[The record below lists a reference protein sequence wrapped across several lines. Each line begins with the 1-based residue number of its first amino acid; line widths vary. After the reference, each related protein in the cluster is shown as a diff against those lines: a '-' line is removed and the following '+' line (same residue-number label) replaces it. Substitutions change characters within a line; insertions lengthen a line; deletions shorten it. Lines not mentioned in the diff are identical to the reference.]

1 MAHTD
6 TQSLSFDL
14 KPISSNALEHALEK
28 AEHYRLLNQPRLA
41 ESICLDALA
50 VDANNQKALIIL
62 LLAMTDQFDNPS
74 SRNTRKAMEIST
86 RLQDEYS
93 RNYYKGIVL
102 ERQAAATLK
111 SGVPSANFD
120 ACEWF
125 LEAMKC
131 FEKAETLSPKEN
143 NDAVLRW
150 NTCARAIM
158 QHNLRQRPIEEYIPV
173 LE

>member
-1 MAHTD
+1 MAHSD
-6 TQSLSFDL
+6 AQSLSFDL
-14 KPISSNALEHALEK
+14 KPISSGAVDNALEK

-41 ESICLDALA
+41 ESICLDILA
-50 VDANNQKALIIL
+50 VEPKNQKAMIIL
-62 LLAMTDQFDNPS
+62 LLAMTDQFESNS
-74 SRNTRKAMEIST
+74 QRIAKKALDIAS

-102 ERQAAATLK
+102 ERQGSATLK
-111 SGVPSANFD
+111 SAVPSAGYD
-120 ACEWF
+120 ACESF

-131 FEKAETLSPKEN
+131 FERAETLSPKEN

-158 QHNLRQRPIEEYIPV
+158 QHNLKQRPIEDYIPV

>member
-6 TQSLSFDL
+6 AQPLSFDL
-14 KPISSNALEHALEK
+14 KPISSGAVENALEK

-41 ESICLDALA
+41 ESICLDILA
-50 VDANNQKALIIL
+50 IDARNQKAMIIL
-62 LLAMTDQFDNPS
+62 LLAMTDQFEGS
-74 SRNTRKAMEIST
+74 SQRAAKKALDIAS

-102 ERQAAATLK
+102 ERQASATLT
-111 SGVPSANFD
+111 SGVPSAAFD

-125 LEAMKC
+125 LEAMKS
-131 FEKAETLSPKEN
+131 FERAESLSPKEN

>member
-1 MAHTD
+1 MA
-6 TQSLSFDL
+6 QSDAQPLSFDL
-14 KPISSNALEHALEK
+14 KPISPGALDNALEK
-28 AEHYRLLNQPRLA
+28 AEHYRLLNQPQLA
-41 ESICLDALA
+41 ESICLDILA
-50 VDANNQKALIIL
+50 VDAKNQKALIIL
-62 LLAMTDQFDNPS
+62 LLAMTDQFEDPS
-74 SRNTRKAMEIST
+74 SRSSKKSLDIAS

-102 ERQAAATLK
+102 ERLAAATLK
-111 SGVPSANFD
+111 SRVPSAGYD

-125 LEAMKC
+125 LEAMKS
-131 FEKAETLSPKEN
+131 FERAETLSSREN

>member
-1 MAHTD
+1 MAHSD
-6 TQSLSFDL
+6 AQPLSFDL
-14 KPISSNALEHALEK
+14 KPISSGALDHSLEK

-41 ESICLDALA
+41 ESICLDVLA
-50 VDANNQKALIIL
+50 VDSANQKALIIL
-62 LLAMTDQFDNPS
+62 LLAMTDQFENPS
-74 SRNTRKAMEIST
+74 SRSTRKALDISS

-102 ERQAAATLK
+102 ERQASATLK
-111 SGVPSANFD
+111 SGVPSAGFD
-120 ACEWF
+120 ACEYF

-131 FEKAETLSPKEN
+131 YEKAEGMSPREN

-158 QHNLRQRPIEEYIPV
+158 QHNLKQRPIEEYIPV

>member
-1 MAHTD
+1 MAHQD
-6 TQSLSFDL
+6 AQPMSFDL
-14 KPISSNALEHALEK
+14 KPISAGAVENALEK
-28 AEHYRLLNQPRLA
+28 AEHYRLLNQPLLA
-41 ESICLDALA
+41 ESICLDILA
-50 VDANNQKALIIL
+50 VDPKNQKAKIFL
-62 LLAMTDQFDNPS
+62 LLAMTDQFENTS
-74 SRNTRKAMEIST
+74 SRHAKKALDISST
-86 RLQDEYS
+86 LQDEYS

-102 ERQAAATLK
+102 ERQAMATLK
-111 SGVPSANFD
+111 SGMPAANFD

-131 FEKAETLSPKEN
+131 YERAETLSPREN

>member
-1 MAHTD
+1 MAQSD
-6 TQSLSFDL
+6 AQSLSFDL
-14 KPISSNALEHALEK
+14 KPISSGAVEKALEK

-41 ESICLDALA
+41 ESICLDIIA
-50 VDANNQKALIIL
+50 VDPHNQKALITL
-62 LLAMTDQFDNPS
+62 LLAMTDQFENPS
-74 SRNTRKAMEIST
+74 SRNTKKALDITS

-102 ERQAAATLK
+102 ERQATATLK
-111 SGVPSANFD
+111 SGVPSAQFD

-131 FEKAETLSPKEN
+131 FERAEALSSREN

-158 QHNLRQRPIEEYIPV
+158 QHNLRQRPIEDYIPV

>member
-1 MAHTD
+1 MAHSD
-6 TQSLSFDL
+6 AQPLSFDL
-14 KPISSNALEHALEK
+14 KPISSGALENALEK
-28 AEHYRLLNQPRLA
+28 AEHYRLLNQPHLA
-41 ESICLDALA
+41 ESICLDVLA
-50 VDANNQKALIIL
+50 VDQSNQKALIFL
-62 LLAMTDQFDNPS
+62 LLAMTDQFENPS
-74 SRNTRKAMEIST
+74 SRNAKKAMDIAS

-93 RNYYKGIVL
+93 RTYYKGIVL

-111 SGVPSANFD
+111 SGVPSADFD

-125 LEAMKC
+125 IEAMKSY
-131 FEKAETLSPKEN
+131 EKAESLSSREN

-158 QHNLRQRPIEEYIPV
+158 QHHLKPRPIEDYIPV

>member
-1 MAHTD
+1 MAASDAHP
-6 TQSLSFDL
+6 LSFDL
-14 KPISSNALEHALEK
+14 KTISKNAVEHALEK
-28 AEHYRLLNQPRLA
+28 ADHYRLLNQPRLA
-41 ESICLDALA
+41 ESICLDVLG
-50 VDANNQKALIIL
+50 VDATNQKALIIL

-74 SRNTRKAMEIST
+74 SRNTRKAMEISS
-86 RLQDEYS
+86 RLNDEYS

-102 ERQAAATLK
+102 ERQASATLK
-111 SGVPSANFD
+111 SGVPSATFD

-131 FEKAETLSPKEN
+131 FEKAETLSPKDT

>member
-1 MAHTD
+1 MAHQD
-6 TQSLSFDL
+6 AQPMSFDL
-14 KPISSNALEHALEK
+14 KPISAGAVENALEK

-41 ESICLDALA
+41 ESICLDILA
-50 VDANNQKALIIL
+50 VDPKNQKAKIFL
-62 LLAMTDQFDNPS
+62 LLAMTDQFENPS
-74 SRNTRKAMEIST
+74 SRNSKKALEIAST
-86 RLQDEYS
+86 LQDEYS

-102 ERQAAATLK
+102 ERQATATLK

-125 LEAMKC
+125 LEAMKS
-131 FEKAETLSPKEN
+131 FERAETLSPREN

>member
-1 MAHTD
+1 MAHPEA
-6 TQSLSFDL
+6 QPLAFDL
-14 KPISSNALEHALEK
+14 KPISSGALENALEK
-28 AEHYRLLNQPRLA
+28 AEHYRLLNQPHLA
-41 ESICLDALA
+41 ESICLDVLA
-50 VDANNQKALIIL
+50 VDAVNQKALIIL
-62 LLAMTDQFDNPS
+62 LLAMTDQFDSPS
-74 SRNTRKAMEIST
+74 SRNIKKAMDIAS
-86 RLQDEYS
+86 RLRDEYS
-93 RNYYKGIVL
+93 RNYYRGIVL

-111 SGVPSANFD
+111 SGVPSSNVD

-131 FEKAETLSPKEN
+131 YEKAESLSLRDN

-158 QHNLRQRPIEEYIPV
+158 QHNLKQRPIEEYIPV

>member
-1 MAHTD
+1 MA
-6 TQSLSFDL
+6 QPLSFDL
-14 KPISSNALEHALEK
+14 KPISAGAVENALEK

-41 ESICLDALA
+41 ESICLDILS
-50 VDANNQKALIIL
+50 VEPQHQKALIVL
-62 LLAMTDQFDNPS
+62 LLAMTDQFESPS
-74 SRNTRKAMEIST
+74 TRNVKKALDIAS

-102 ERQAAATLK
+102 ERQAGAALK
-111 SGVPSANFD
+111 SGVPSATFD

-125 LEAMKC
+125 LEAMKS
-131 FEKAETLSPKEN
+131 FERAESLSSREN

-158 QHNLRQRPIEEYIPV
+158 QHNLKQRPIEDYIPV